1 VQQLIRRLARST
13 RPLRG
18 ERGASAVVV
27 ALVLIPVLGVVALA
41 VDGGALYYEKAK
53 LQNGADAAALAVAAR
68 CARGLPTC
76 STTAYGSDV
85 GAVADQN
92 DDVDGLQTVSAVAFP
107 GGTGSSPVLA
117 TTRTRTSGGGGLRHP
132 FVSALNAALGQPDS
146 AATFVT
152 ASATASWS
160 APSSAAD
167 VLPLAFSLCGLQS
180 ALSSGTKI
188 LLRSDNNNGSTSCSA
203 ADGHPIAGGFG
214 WLDGTTCSSTLSVNG
229 LAASD
234 QGNDLPS
241 RCNGLI
247 SPEQLIGRVIEV
259 PIFDC
264 AASAAGTCL
273 TQVGN
278 HTGTQKVDRYRIYGF
293 AAFKV
298 AGHRLTGTDMATDA
312 SYTGSLRCTGN
323 CRGIQ
328 GTFVRWNFTGPTSQT
343 PGPDLGAA
351 VVRLTR

>member
-1 VQQLIRRLARST
+1 MQQLTRRLVQLIR
-13 RPLRG
+13 PLHD

-53 LQNGADAAALAVAAR
+53 LQNGADAGALAVAAR

-85 GAVADQN
+85 TGVANQN
-92 DDVDGLQTVSAVAFP
+92 DDVDGLETISSVAFP
-107 GGTGSSPVLA
+107 NGTGTSPVRV
-117 TTRTRTSGGGGLRHP
+117 TTRTLTATGGGLPHP
-132 FVSALNAALGQPDS
+132 FLSAMNAVLGRPDS
-146 AATFVT
+146 AATTVN
-152 ASATASWS
+152 ASATASWY
-160 APSSAAD
+160 APSSAAN
-167 VLPLAFSLCGLQS
+167 VLPLAFSLCGLQA
-180 ALSSGTKI
+180 ALASGTKL
-188 LLRSDNNNGSTSCSA
+188 LLRSDQNNGSSSCSA

-214 WLDGTTCSSTLSVNG
+214 WLDGTGCSATLTVGG

-234 QGNDLPS
+234 QGNDLPN

-247 SPEQLIGRVIEV
+247 NPESLIGKVVEV

-264 AASAAGTCL
+264 AASPSGTCL

-278 HTGTQKVDRYRIYGF
+278 HTGTQKIDRYRIYGF
-293 AAFKV
+293 AAFKI
-298 AGHRLTGTDMATDA
+298 AGHRLTGSDTATDS
-312 SYTGSLRCTGN
+312 SYTGTLRCTGN

-328 GTFVRWNFTGPTSQT
+328 GTFVRWNFTGPTPTT
-343 PGPDLGAA
+343 PGPNLGAA
-351 VVRLTR
+351 VVRLTQ